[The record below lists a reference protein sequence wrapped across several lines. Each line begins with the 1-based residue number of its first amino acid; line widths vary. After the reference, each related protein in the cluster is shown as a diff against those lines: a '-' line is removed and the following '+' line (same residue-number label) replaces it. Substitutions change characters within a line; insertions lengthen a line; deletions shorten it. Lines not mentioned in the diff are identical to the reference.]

1 MNPFFGG
8 QFFSGGFFGSL
19 VGGTSKRDRK
29 RKTRV
34 LRRSEF
40 SEEEFK
46 EQFQALTSEIEV
58 KPFTPLEQADLT
70 EDEDDALLLKVL
82 ALTIH

>member
-1 MNPFFGG
+1 MGPFFGG

-19 VGGTSKRDRK
+19 VGGGNDKKKKRR
-29 RKTRV
+29 RI

-40 SEEEFK
+40 TEEEFK

-58 KPFTPLEQADLT
+58 KPFQIEEPDL